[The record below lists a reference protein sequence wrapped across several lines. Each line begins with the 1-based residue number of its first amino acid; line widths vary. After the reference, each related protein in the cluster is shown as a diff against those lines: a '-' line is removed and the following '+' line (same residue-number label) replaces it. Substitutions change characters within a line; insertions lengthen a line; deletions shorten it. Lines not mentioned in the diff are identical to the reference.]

1 MKARYR
7 YRIYPNPPQRRML
20 ARTFGC
26 VRVVFNDALQLR
38 QEEYRSNGKKLSS
51 VELQKRLITQAK
63 HTTER
68 WWLSEVSVTALQQS
82 VQDACLAFKNFFQS
96 LKGQRQG
103 RKVGF
108 PRCKRKSNAQSFRL
122 TRNSFRL
129 KSKTGKVNLAKIGDV
144 KVKWSR
150 ELPSEP
156 SSVTVIQDAA
166 GRYFV
171 SFVCEVEPIQ
181 QPTPNDG
188 VGIDLGITTF
198 ATLSTG
204 EKIANP
210 RLLQRQ
216 LKKLRRLQQSLSRKV
231 KGSGRYQIARK
242 NVAKLHACI
251 KDTRT
256 DFLHKLSTKLVRENQ
271 ALVLEDLN
279 VSGMVKN
286 RKLARAIS
294 DVGWRQFRTL
304 LESKAIR
311 YGRDVQ
317 VISRWEPTSQ
327 RCSCCGQ
334 IGGKKPL
341 NVRAW
346 TCLHCGAEHDRD
358 VNAAINIKACIE
370 RSRNAAGGHS
380 EALNACVEQRRNAR
394 GGLQKTGSPAAA
406 DEARTRL
413 EVEQLSLF
421 AC

>member
-1 MKARYR
+1 
-7 YRIYPNPPQRRML
+7 ML

-108 PRCKRKSNAQSFRL
+108 PRFKRKSNTQSFRL

-271 ALVLEDLN
+271 ALVLENLN

-341 NVRAW
+341 NVRTW

>member
-7 YRIYPNPPQRRML
+7 YRLYPNTPQRKML

-26 VRVVFNDALQLR
+26 VRVVFNDALRLR
-38 QEEYRSNGKKLSS
+38 QEEYRANGQTISS

-108 PRCKRKSNAQSFRL
+108 PRFKRKSNAQAFRL
-122 TRNSFRL
+122 TRGGFSIRD
-129 KSKTGKVNLAKIGDV
+129 SGKLYLAKIGEV
-144 KVKWSR
+144 KVQWSR

-171 SFVCEVEPIQ
+171 SFVCEVEPVQ
-181 QPTPNDG
+181 HPAPNDG
-188 VGIDLGITTF
+188 VGIDLGIATF

-210 RLLQRQ
+210 RILQQQ
-216 LKKLRRLQQSLSRKV
+216 LKKLRRLQKSLSRKV
-231 KGSGRYQIARK
+231 KGSKRYQVARK
-242 NVAKLHACI
+242 KAARLHARI

-271 ALVLEDLN
+271 ALVLENLN

-286 RKLARAIS
+286 RRLARAIS

-304 LESKAIR
+304 LESKSIR
-311 YGRDVQ
+311 YGRDFQ

-327 RCSCCGQ
+327 RCSSCGEL
-334 IGGKKPL
+334 GGKKPL
-341 NVRAW
+341 DVRSW

-358 VNAAINIKACIE
+358 LNAAVNIKQV
-370 RSRNAAGGHS
+370 AAGHA
-380 EALNACVEQRRNAR
+380 ETLNAR
-394 GGLQKTGSPAAA
+394 GGLQKTGKPAAA
-406 DEARTRL
+406 DEARTHL

>member
-1 MKARYR
+1 
-7 YRIYPNPPQRRML
+7 ML

-26 VRVVFNDALQLR
+26 VRVVFNDALHLR
-38 QEEYRSNGKKLSS
+38 QEEYNTTGKTISS
-51 VELQKRLITQAK
+51 TELQKQLITQAK
-63 HTTER
+63 HTPER
-68 WWLSEVSVTALQQS
+68 WWLAEVSNIALQQS
-82 VQDACLAFKNFFQS
+82 IQDACLAFKNFFQS
-96 LKGQRQG
+96 LKGKRKGQ
-103 RKVGF
+103 KVGF
-108 PRCKRKSNAQSFRL
+108 PRFKRKSNAQAFRL
-122 TRNSFRL
+122 TRGGFSRRDN
-129 KSKTGKVNLAKIGDV
+129 GKLYLAKIGDV
-144 KVKWSR
+144 KVRWSC

-171 SFVCEVEPIQ
+171 SFVCDVEPIEHKA
-181 QPTPNDG
+181 PKEG
-188 VGIDLGITTF
+188 VGIDLGLSTF

-204 EKIANP
+204 EKVANP
-210 RLLQRQ
+210 RILQRQ
-216 LKKLRRLQQSLSRKV
+216 LKRLRRLQQSISRKV
-231 KGSGRYQIARK
+231 KGSKRYQIARRK
-242 NVAKLHACI
+242 IARLHARI
-251 KDTRT
+251 KDTRS

-271 ALVLEDLN
+271 VIVLEDLN

-286 RKLARAIS
+286 RRLARALS

-304 LESKAIR
+304 LESKSIR
-311 YGRDVQ
+311 YGRDLQ

-327 RCSCCGQ
+327 RCSCCRQ

-341 NVRAW
+341 DVRTW

-358 VNAAINIKACIE
+358 LNAAINIKACIE

-380 EALNACVEQRRNAR
+380 EALNACVEQRLNAR
-394 GGLQKTGSPAAA
+394 GGLHQSDSSAAA

>member
-1 MKARYR
+1 
-7 YRIYPNPPQRRML
+7 
-20 ARTFGC
+20 
-26 VRVVFNDALQLR
+26 V
-38 QEEYRSNGKKLSS
+38 SN
-51 VELQKRLITQAK
+51 I
-63 HTTER
+63 
-68 WWLSEVSVTALQQS
+68 ALQQS
-82 VQDACLAFKNFFQS
+82 IQDACLAFKNFFQS
-96 LKGQRQG
+96 LKGKRKGQ
-103 RKVGF
+103 KVGF
-108 PRCKRKSNAQSFRL
+108 PRFKRKSNAQAFRL
-122 TRNSFRL
+122 TRGGFSRRDN
-129 KSKTGKVNLAKIGDV
+129 GKLYLAKIGDV
-144 KVKWSR
+144 KVRWSC

-171 SFVCEVEPIQ
+171 SFVCDVEPIEHKA
-181 QPTPNDG
+181 PKEG
-188 VGIDLGITTF
+188 VGIDLGLSTF

-204 EKIANP
+204 KKVANP
-210 RLLQRQ
+210 RILQRQ
-216 LKKLRRLQQSLSRKV
+216 LKRLRRLQQSISRKV
-231 KGSGRYQIARK
+231 KGSKRYQIARRK
-242 NVAKLHACI
+242 IARLHARI
-251 KDTRT
+251 KDTRS

-271 ALVLEDLN
+271 VIVLEDLN

-286 RKLARAIS
+286 RRLARAIS

-304 LESKAIR
+304 LESKSIR
-311 YGRDVQ
+311 YGRDLQ

-341 NVRAW
+341 DVRTW

-358 VNAAINIKACIE
+358 INAALNIKACIE

-380 EALNACVEQRRNAR
+380 EALNACVEQRLNAR
-394 GGLQKTGSPAAA
+394 GGLHQSDSSAAA